1 MDNYMKLELKAI
13 GENES
18 FARNAVAAFALIL
31 NPTVSEL
38 SDPDWV
44 ALNTIVTEHVL
55 RDLIPELKALGATG
69 IIEYPLNKLVD

>member
-1 MDNYMKLELKAI
+1 MMNVKKTDLPNLLEKLP
-13 GENES
+13 
-18 FARNAVAAFALIL
+18 ALQR
-31 NPTVSEL
+31 PTVSEL
-38 SDPDWV
+38 SDPNWV